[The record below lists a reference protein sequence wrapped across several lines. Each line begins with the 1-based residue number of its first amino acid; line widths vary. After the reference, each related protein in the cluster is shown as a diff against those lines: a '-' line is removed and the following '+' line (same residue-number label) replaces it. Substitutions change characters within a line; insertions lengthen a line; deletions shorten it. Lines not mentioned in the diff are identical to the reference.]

1 MSCSVRTNE
10 SKILNWYDFVMPYV
24 IITFRRVI
32 FSDASTSGF
41 KSELILRS
49 LLQLSWQFSMLFFKV
64 LMWNVFTRCKIV
76 LWYRFRQNENWKLLR
91 CEFIALLPLKFILT
105 SFVKRFSKIFFIK
118 SCLFCDF
125 SEWKHVRTIATCKKK
140 TFLSRKVIKTMF
152 CYFWKIRSQSNDF
165 YRPFRTF
172 AIKVK
177 II

>member
-1 MSCSVRTNE
+1 M
-10 SKILNWYDFVMPYV
+10 IF
-24 IITFRRVI
+24 IAFRRVI

-41 KSELILRS
+41 KSELILLS

-91 CEFIALLPLKFILT
+91 CEFIALL
-105 SFVKRFSKIFFIK
+105 SFVKRFSKNLFIK

-125 SEWKHVRTIATCKKK
+125 SELKHVRTIATCKKK
-140 TFLSRKVIKTMF
+140 TFLSRKFIKTLF

-177 II
+177 SILT

>member
-10 SKILNWYDFVMPYV
+10 SKFFNWYDFVMPYV

-76 LWYRFRQNENWKLLR
+76 LWYRFRQKWE
-91 CEFIALLPLKFILT
+91 LKITEVWIYCFAPSEIYLYKFCKAFQQKSFHQIMFILWFFGMKT
-105 SFVKRFSKIFFIK
+105 CKDDSYLQKENLFIK
-118 SCLFCDF
+118 
-125 SEWKHVRTIATCKKK
+125 
-140 TFLSRKVIKTMF
+140 
-152 CYFWKIRSQSNDF
+152 KIH
-165 YRPFRTF
+165 
-172 AIKVK
+172 
-177 II
+177 